1 MSFLISEMIREC
13 KLQTNYALYSKNV
26 CNLLSRVFYIRVGH
40 DCVRFAEVS
49 IMTACILLLCRPRSA
64 GFFQLSSM

>member
-26 CNLLSRVFYIRVGH
+26 CNFYIQTILKQS
-40 DCVRFAEVS
+40 FALIANKIAVF
-49 IMTACILLLCRPRSA
+49 LLL
-64 GFFQLSSM
+64 